1 METARIDLPDPQWH
15 PPCGTIVGG
24 MKRIIPVVVAFAIVA
39 VLVSIKVR
47 SRSNSA
53 PPADDGSWELADD
66 APTA

>member
-1 METARIDLPDPQWH
+1 
-15 PPCGTIVGG
+15 